1 MDDEQNLSS
10 DIINEN
16 GDLFGTHNEDPNV
29 FPTDTNIPLT
39 DIGHSIKD
47 YRTIFQETH
56 QSNSQW
62 RNTEARSAYNVS
74 ATNDG
79 ARQIIWKQAKDEI
92 NFVRGKVKAALDS
105 CEPTIDNL
113 VDLIFGPKSNIGRLL
128 QDKLDI
134 SSEELLKQLGTFSLA
149 AAYNSSKT
157 QIFSKHS
164 FVKIEGLADEITYQN
179 FCNLIRNC
187 GIKKKDDPAHV
198 CGLKPL
204 WMDVQSALNDT
215 LRELFIQGFDC
226 YMRVTEDDD
235 KMHYE
240 IDNKADTQGL
250 KITQHV
256 RDNRKGFVAHT
267 TCFTAS
273 GLPIGIEWERCNDT
287 ATTDKKNYYKSAVP
301 IKWTK

>member
-16 GDLFGTHNEDPNV
+16 GDLFGTHDEDPNV
-29 FPTDTNIPLT
+29 FPTDANIPLT
-39 DIGHSIKD
+39 DIGHSIED
-47 YRTIFQETH
+47 NRTIFQETH

-62 RNTEARSAYNVS
+62 RNTEAPSANNVS
-74 ATNDG
+74 AAIDG

-92 NFVRGKVKAALDS
+92 NFVRGKEKAALDFR
-105 CEPTIDNL
+105 EPTIDNL